1 MAKLTDEIKNKISAD
16 YHTNKYSQRELAKRH
31 NVSLGTINNIT
42 KGVVPINEHLV
53 DAKVALDKG
62 FEERSET
69 EMNAIM
75 NTANDILRRQNLVF
89 NASEKL
95 IKRTQDLI
103 ISNRTVE
110 KVNVGDGIQSFQER
124 ELNTADLKNLADTV
138 DKASITLG
146 VNQRHASSQV
156 TVNNTNAQQNNN
168 TPSFEDFYTI
178 ENNVNET

>member
-1 MAKLTDEIKNKISAD
+1 MAKITDEIKNKISAD
-16 YHTNKYSQRELAKRH
+16 YHTNKYNQRELAKRH
-31 NVSLGTINNIT
+31 HISLGTINNIT

-95 IKRTQDLI
+95 IKRTRELVD
-103 ISNRTVE
+103 SNKTVE
-110 KVNVGDGIQSFQER
+110 KVNIGDGTQAFQER
-124 ELNTADLKNLADTV
+124 ELNASDLKNLADTV
-138 DKASITLG
+138 DKASLTLG
-146 VNQRHASSQV
+146 VNQRHSNSQV
-156 TVNNTNAQQNNN
+156 TVNNTNAQQNNSN
-168 TPSFEDFYTI
+168 HSDLITDALKAKYA
-178 ENNVNET
+178 NK

>member
-31 NVSLGTINNIT
+31 SVSLGTINNIT

-62 FEERSET
+62 FEGKSET

-110 KVNVGDGIQSFQER
+110 KVSVGDGIQSFQER

-138 DKASITLG
+138 DKASMTLG
-146 VNQRHASSQV
+146 VNQRHANSQV
-156 TVNNTNAQQNNN
+156 TVNNTNAQQNNESI
-168 TPSFEDFYTI
+168 SFEDFYK
-178 ENNVNET
+178 NET